1 MAKSKNELGD
11 YCYVTFMGR
20 KKLSPWRCRV
30 QLNGKRWVEYFDT
43 EQQALDFKTD
53 ILTRRTKHYKKEEN
67 EYFSLS
73 YLLNEWLDY
82 KKLDLQKS
90 TLGSYFH
97 QFKIFSSLFD
107 KWFHLISEEDVS
119 KCIEYYGTTHCK
131 RVKEALYVL
140 EQINL
145 LAGDKHKYKLDW
157 NPTRIKNRVKV
168 PKNHKKGKS
177 FYTSDEVK
185 LLLETALNS
194 KKRNS
199 IYFYHTYRLG
209 FSIGCRV
216 GELCSL
222 KKKNFNKRDKTLLI
236 NSTIQNA
243 GGYLQD
249 SKMTK
254 SKSSRTIQ
262 LSAMAIKSIE
272 YLIEESKTEYI
283 VPYYGHSPK
292 FPFTRPYTFV
302 DCLKRFCK
310 LADLPYIGSH
320 GAMRKTFA
328 TLIASNSDK
337 PHRDMIASIQE
348 HLGHKSPQMTLHY
361 IQAIDT
367 DLSDE
372 LSKLDNLI

>member
-20 KKLSPWRCRV
+20 KKKSPWRCRV
-30 QLNGKRWVEYFDT
+30 QLNGKRWVEYFNS
-43 EQQALDFKTD
+43 EEEALKFKEE
-53 ILTRRTKHYKKEEN
+53 ILNKRTKHYKKEDK
-67 EYFSLS
+67 EYFSLN
-73 YLLNEWLDY
+73 YLLNEWLEY
-82 KKLDLQKS
+82 KRLDIQPSTISMYSQEFEIFKS
-90 TLGSYFH
+90 LYT
-97 QFKIFSSLFD
+97 
-107 KWFHLISEEDVS
+107 KWFHLITENEIS
-119 KCIEYYGTTHCK
+119 KCIESYGKTHCK
-131 RVKEALYVL
+131 RVKESLYIL
-140 EQINL
+140 EQVNL
-145 LAGDKHKYKLDW
+145 YSNYKYNYKLDW
-157 NPTRIKNRVKV
+157 NPVRIKNRVKV
-168 PKNHKKGKS
+168 PRNSKKGKT

-185 LLLETALNS
+185 LLLKTALES

-199 IYFYHTYRLG
+199 LYFYHTYRLG
-209 FSIGCRV
+209 VSIGCRV

-243 GGYLQD
+243 GGLLSD

-254 SKSSRTIQ
+254 SKSSRNIL
-262 LSAMAIKSIE
+262 LSSLAIESIE
-272 YLIEESKTEYI
+272 FLIKESKTDYI
-283 VPYYGHSPK
+283 VPYYGHDAK

-310 LADLPYIGSH
+310 LAKLPYIGSH

-337 PHRDMIASIQE
+337 SHRDMIASIQE

-367 DLSDE
+367 DLSNE
-372 LSKLDNLI
+372 LTKLDSLF